1 MPIETLGLIAR
12 IATALNIPAGPQFF
26 ELLTQQLGSTMGADR
41 VVFMERM
48 PDGRDHVLAS
58 MGPAH
63 SLEGLMQLPLVASN
77 GRTLGAIGL
86 SFTEPLVADQTCED
100 ALKIFAARAAA
111 ELERQQAEDA
121 LRASER
127 RYREFIAH
135 SMEGVWRIE
144 FEPPIPLELSEDEII
159 ERALRDGILVEFND
173 AFVRING
180 FTSGEQLQGARIGD
194 LPDMRTRIDG
204 LRDQFHL
211 PVHTATTSQV
221 LTRTNAGESIYFE
234 RTVIPIVER
243 RRLVRA
249 WGITRDITKA
259 KLAEDGIREAEERY
273 HGLFEAAG
281 EAILV
286 SRDSVVDCN
295 SRAQHLFGATREQ
308 ILTRQPWEF
317 SPEFQPDGSNSRE
330 SIQRRTELALQGI
343 PSAFDWQYRRLDG
356 TLFDGHVTLG
366 PVMIA
371 GVPHRVALIRDITER
386 KRAERQ
392 IQELNAELERLV
404 AQRTAQLEGANR
416 ELEAF
421 SYSVSHDV
429 RAAIRGIYA
438 CSKIVL
444 DDYGSRL
451 NGKGRGW
458 LETICEDS
466 QQLDQVTKELLE
478 LSRLARARLD
488 PEEVDFSAIARSVA
502 RRLSEAQPD
511 RQAQFRVAEG
521 IRAYADEALLRVVLE
536 HLIGNAWKFTRTREA
551 AEIEVGLAPGDA
563 VYFVRDNGVGFES
576 SKAGQLFNAFE
587 RLHSPDEFEG
597 TGIGLATVRRLIHRH
612 GGRVWAKGDEGL
624 GAAIFF
630 TLPRLT
636 HG

>member
-1 MPIETLGLIAR
+1 VC
-12 IATALNIPAGPQFF
+12 
-26 ELLTQQLGSTMGADR
+26 S
-41 VVFMERM
+41 
-48 PDGRDHVLAS
+48 
-58 MGPAH
+58 PAH
-63 SLEGLMQLPLVASN
+63 SLEGLMQLPLVASD

-86 SFTEPLVADQTCED
+86 SSSQPLAGDQTCED

-135 SMEGVWRIE
+135 SMEGVWRME

-159 ERALRDGILVEFND
+159 ERALRDGTLVEFND

-180 FTSGEQLQGARIGD
+180 FTSADQLQGARVGD
-194 LPDMRTRIDG
+194 LPDMRTRIEG

-221 LTRTNAGESIYFE
+221 LTRTMSGESIYFE

-243 RRLVRA
+243 RRLLGA

-259 KLAEDGIREAEERY
+259 KLAEEGIREAEERY
-273 HGLFEAAG
+273 HGLFAAAG

-295 SRAQHLFGATREQ
+295 LRAQDLFGATREQ
-308 ILTRQPWEF
+308 ILSRQPWEF
-317 SPEFQPDGSNSRE
+317 SPEFQPDGTDSRE
-330 SIQRRTELALQGI
+330 SIRRRTELALQGI

-356 TLFDGHVTLG
+356 TLFDGHVTLS

-386 KRAERQ
+386 KQAERQ

-421 SYSVSHDV
+421 TYSVSHDV

-458 LETICEDS
+458 LENICEDS

-478 LSRLARARLD
+478 LSRLSRARLD
-488 PEEVDFSAIARSVA
+488 PEDVNFSGIARSVA
-502 RRLSEAQPD
+502 RRLSEAQPE
-511 RQAQFRVAEG
+511 RRAQFRIAEG
-521 IRAYADEALLRVVLE
+521 IRAYSDEALLRVVLE
-536 HLIGNAWKFTRTREA
+536 HLIGNAWKFTRTRET
-551 AEIEVGLAPGDA
+551 AEIEVGQVPGEA
-563 VYFVRDNGVGFES
+563 VYFVRDNGVGFDS

-612 GGRVWAKGDEGL
+612 GGRVWAE
-624 GAAIFF
+624 GAAGRGATIFF

-636 HG
+636 DG